1 MLEFDTIIRGGMV
14 IDGTRM
20 PRYQA
25 DVGIKDGKI
34 AKIGHLKTHQSDRLI
49 DAAGMLVVPGFV
61 DLHTH
66 YDAQLFWDPYCT
78 ISSWHGV
85 TSVVIGNC
93 GFGFSPV
100 KPDMRDRAMLTMT
113 RTEAIPY
120 ASMKAGMPWD
130 WVTYPEFLDSVD
142 RRAKGINLLPFM
154 PLAPLMT
161 WVMGL
166 EEAKSGR
173 MPTEKEH
180 AEMRRLLH
188 EAMERGACG
197 WSAQRLGRNS
207 VQADFDGTPMV
218 TDIMKN
224 ETAIEMAKV
233 LGERGEGFIQ
243 MTFAPDAGDYEGDLQ
258 SYAQRH
264 FEELAEISGRPILY
278 NAVAA
283 NDFHPERHR
292 SQLQWLESCVKRGIR
307 VYPQTAT
314 LEVGFAFTF
323 KDWNLWDDLPAWRE
337 CTTGPIEDRLIKLSD
352 PQRRPALRASQ
363 QSGLVTNNFTDIFVL
378 ECKSPEL
385 KKYESLKIGE
395 IAARENKHPVDVML
409 DIATADGLNAEFY
422 SPAINTRVDYMSEI
436 IKSESMAIFGVSDGG
451 AHTKFFTGGRYPTET
466 LIKFVRDNPVISLE
480 EAHFRLSA
488 HPAMCAGFKN
498 RGTLVEGAAADVV
511 VYDLDRLK
519 ITPME
524 IVHDFPAGEWRR
536 VQRAEGYH
544 TVMVNGEVIFEDGKG
559 TGATPGRLLRH
570 GGA

>member
-1 MLEFDTIIRGGMV
+1 MAEFDTIIRGGTI

-20 PRYQA
+20 PRFRS

-34 AKIGHLKTHQSDRLI
+34 AKIGYLKNHQARKVI
-49 DAAGMLVVPGFV
+49 DAAGQFVVPGFV

-93 GFGFSPV
+93 GFGFAPV
-100 KPDMRDRAMLTMT
+100 KPDMRDRSMLTMT

-120 ASMKAGMPWD
+120 PSMQAGLPWD
-130 WVTYPEFLDSVD
+130 WVTYPEFLDSID
-142 RRAKGINLLPFM
+142 RRPKGINMLPFM

-166 EEAKSGR
+166 EDAKSGR
-173 MPTEKEH
+173 MPTEAEH

-188 EAMERGACG
+188 EAMDHGACG

-224 ETAIEMAKV
+224 ETAIEMARV

-258 SYAQRH
+258 TYAERH

-278 NAVAA
+278 NAVAS
-283 NDFHPERHR
+283 NDFYPERHR
-292 SQLQWLESCVKRGIR
+292 TQLKWLESCVERGIR

-337 CTTGPIEDRLIKLSD
+337 CTTGSIEDRLMKLSD
-352 PQRRPALRASQ
+352 PERRPALRATQ

-378 ECKSPEL
+378 ECKDPAL
-385 KKYESLKIGE
+385 KKYENMKIGE
-395 IAARENKHPVDVML
+395 IAKMEGKHEVDAML
-409 DIATADGLNAEFY
+409 DIACADGLNAEFY
-422 SPAINTRVDYMSEI
+422 SPPINSRVDYMAEI
-436 IKSESMAIFGVSDGG
+436 VNSPSMAIFGVSDGG
-451 AHTKFFTGGRYPTET
+451 AHTKFFTGGRWPTET
-466 LIKFVRDNPVISLE
+466 LIRLVRDNHVLTLE

-488 HPAMCAGFKN
+488 HAAMCAGFRN
-498 RGTLVEGAAADVV
+498 RGTLVEGSAADVV
-511 VYDLDRLK
+511 VYDLNKLN

-524 IVHDFPAGEWRR
+524 IVRDFPAGEWRR

-544 TVMVNGEVIFEDGKG
+544 TIMVNGEVIFEDGKS

-570 GGA
+570 GA